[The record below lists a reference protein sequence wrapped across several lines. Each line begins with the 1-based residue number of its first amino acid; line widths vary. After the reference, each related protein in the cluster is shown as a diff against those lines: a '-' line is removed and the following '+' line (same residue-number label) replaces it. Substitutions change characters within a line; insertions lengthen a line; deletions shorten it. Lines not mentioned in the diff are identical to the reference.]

1 MRLHPI
7 RNKIDYGEALAEFE
21 RYFDDEPE
29 LGTPAADR
37 FEVLGILLRDYET
50 RNWPVEPADPV
61 SVLRFAIDTM
71 GRSQADLAR
80 MLGSRSRASEILSK
94 QRPLTLDMIR
104 KISAEWRLPLAALA
118 QAYDTECRQASR
130 AKPGRGSR
138 SRTPGPDRAA

>member
-7 RNKIDYGEALAEFE
+7 RNEIDYGEALAEFE

-80 MLGSRSRASEILSK
+80 MLGSRSRASEILAR
-94 QRPLTLDMIR
+94 QRALTVAMIR
-104 KISAEWRLPLAALA
+104 TISENWKIPA
-118 QAYDTECRQASR
+118 QLLIRPPR
-130 AKPGRGSR
+130 VKF
-138 SRTPGPDRAA
+138 RAA